1 MTLAQ
6 LQYIVALDNF
16 RHFAKAAEHSFVT
29 QPTLSMQVQKLEE
42 ELGVLIFDRTK
53 QPVIP
58 TDVGSKIIRQA
69 RIILNE
75 SESLQYLIK
84 NETGKYSG
92 TLRIGIIPTIA
103 PYLIPLFLQSF
114 VEKYPKIELVIDEIT
129 TPEIV
134 RGIKKGLVDIGILAL
149 PINEVDMIEEALY
162 YEPFVVYVSK
172 YHPLYKKEK
181 ITLDDLSRDDL
192 LLLKEGHCLRD
203 QTLKICSSS
212 ERYKS
217 TGEKKIIFESGTLG
231 TLKKLVEQNFGFTL
245 LPFMATYDLN
255 ENGKMVR
262 EFFDPVPKR
271 EIGLLFSKSLYKRH
285 LAEALKREIL
295 NVIPQILLENE
306 NSLIVG

>member
-6 LQYIVALDNF
+6 LQYIVSLDNF

-29 QPTLSMQVQKLEE
+29 QPTLSIQVQKLEE

-75 SESLQYLIK
+75 SESLQYLIE

-181 ITLDDLSRDDL
+181 IALDDLSRDDL

-217 TGEKKIIFESGTLG
+217 TGEKRSF
-231 TLKKLVEQNFGFTL
+231 LK
-245 LPFMATYDLN
+245 A
-255 ENGKMVR
+255 
-262 EFFDPVPKR
+262 
-271 EIGLLFSKSLYKRH
+271 GL
-285 LAEALKREIL
+285 
-295 NVIPQILLENE
+295 
-306 NSLIVG
+306 